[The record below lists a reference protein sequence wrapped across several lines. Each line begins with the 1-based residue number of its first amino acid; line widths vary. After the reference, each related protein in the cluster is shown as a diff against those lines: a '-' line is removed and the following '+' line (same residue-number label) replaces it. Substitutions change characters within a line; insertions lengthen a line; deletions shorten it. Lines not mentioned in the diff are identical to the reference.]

1 MKYDEQILL
10 KGAQEFN
17 READIIVVI
26 CALRYG
32 FFGLLFGAIGT
43 IAIARTWIPDMAP
56 LTLYTSITVVA
67 GIGAACGIR
76 RGHSLAFKLR
86 LEAQRLIA
94 LVQIVHN
101 TNRKDV
107 PVAELV

>member
-17 READIIVVI
+17 READMIVVI

-43 IAIARTWIPDMAP
+43 IAIARTWVTNMDS
-56 LTLYTSITVVA
+56 LTLYTSIAVVG
-67 GIGAACGIR
+67 GIGVACGIV
-76 RGHSLAFKLR
+76 RGRKLAFKLR
-86 LEAQRLIA
+86 LEAQRLLA
-94 LVQIVHN
+94 LVQIAQN
-101 TNRKDV
+101 TNRKDI
-107 PVAELV
+107 PVAEVV